1 MGIIS
6 SSPNEENSQNNA
18 NKENKQEKYPKDN
31 MKHHKSMKR
40 PKNNKNIKN
49 KNTKTIVTD
58 TTKKIFKN
66 KIIKVKNK
74 SPYTTKTFSL
84 IRFHSKEKQKPKK
97 NPEVKNIIFKSKQRK
112 AISQE
117 KQKKKY
123 SIKNFNTKGE
133 KIKHNINYNNFSKG
147 IEEDDFDIINND
159 NYDDF
164 YEKLEIIGPKR
175 NINNNKIQ
183 NKILKEKINNTK
195 KKIINLRKKLNTEI
209 NNSSKNI
216 NVKNNIENNFIMN
229 NNNIKPNKISNTI
242 VINNSNITISNTNS
256 SRKKVN
262 NSLSI
267 EDNNKYNNN
276 IYNTSTYL
284 NQKIPSIEINN
295 FLSND
300 FPKINKINPNYYYT
314 ESDLNFQPIKT
325 KNEYFS
331 DLSWSQYDSQTFKKP
346 EENIINKIGKLKDKI
361 KPKIQHKFT
370 PSRLR
375 TTYPIFTHKIINKI
389 KKNETLD
396 NKHIINNIPSYRRSH
411 SKSKNNFS
419 SNLLLNSLDRK
430 ENMKNRIYGKSLF
443 NSNIKTKSMKSN
455 YNFSFKRRE
464 KNRTNDRRYSQS
476 DENNNN
482 IKLENIQL
490 NIPTLKDISSNKL
503 LVEKKIK
510 NKNLY
515 NIITQNIIKEET
527 NNNKNSSDINNID
540 QILLLKYRDA
550 FDIDISSI
558 NVKESLIDKDL
569 LESNINNKI
578 IINFSKLENIS
589 LSQILFDGNIYK
601 VVDNTS
607 NKSQK
612 KFKIMERY
620 FQLKKNCFR
629 YFNNIQLAKYNKDKP
644 LVQFDIR
651 HIKDL
656 KIIDSKIFDEYDLN
670 EKKIAFSFA
679 IFLNQNSD
687 FFVFVLDNK
696 DFGNSLFGLLNL
708 LKNYYEDKKDY
719 KA

>member
-1 MGIIS
+1 
-6 SSPNEENSQNNA
+6 
-18 NKENKQEKYPKDN
+18 
-31 MKHHKSMKR
+31 
-40 PKNNKNIKN
+40 
-49 KNTKTIVTD
+49 
-58 TTKKIFKN
+58 
-66 KIIKVKNK
+66 
-74 SPYTTKTFSL
+74 
-84 IRFHSKEKQKPKK
+84 
-97 NPEVKNIIFKSKQRK
+97 
-112 AISQE
+112 
-117 KQKKKY
+117 
-123 SIKNFNTKGE
+123 
-133 KIKHNINYNNFSKG
+133 
-147 IEEDDFDIINND
+147 
-159 NYDDF
+159 
-164 YEKLEIIGPKR
+164 
-175 NINNNKIQ
+175 
-183 NKILKEKINNTK
+183 
-195 KKIINLRKKLNTEI
+195 
-209 NNSSKNI
+209 
-216 NVKNNIENNFIMN
+216 
-229 NNNIKPNKISNTI
+229 
-242 VINNSNITISNTNS
+242 
-256 SRKKVN
+256 
-262 NSLSI
+262 
-267 EDNNKYNNN
+267 
-276 IYNTSTYL
+276 
-284 NQKIPSIEINN
+284 
-295 FLSND
+295 
-300 FPKINKINPNYYYT
+300 
-314 ESDLNFQPIKT
+314 
-325 KNEYFS
+325 
-331 DLSWSQYDSQTFKKP
+331 
-346 EENIINKIGKLKDKI
+346 
-361 KPKIQHKFT
+361 
-370 PSRLR
+370 
-375 TTYPIFTHKIINKI
+375 
-389 KKNETLD
+389 
-396 NKHIINNIPSYRRSH
+396 
-411 SKSKNNFS
+411 
-419 SNLLLNSLDRK
+419 
-430 ENMKNRIYGKSLF
+430 
-443 NSNIKTKSMKSN
+443 MKSN

-464 KNRTNDRRYSQS
+464 KNRTNERRYSQS

-482 IKLENIQL
+482 NNIKLEDIQL